1 MDPRKDYLAR
11 LAIDSLGASVSS
23 MGWAV
28 SADEM
33 AASLHGSSAL
43 ANFLEQP
50 HVRTLQVSVVPSKA
64 GAGTYEL
71 SASTAVGFSSQNG
84 SRASSGIVFIKR
96 SMEALTNDNMST
108 VVMMSTLG
116 ASPLQ
121 SLQLNV
127 RQLYAPMLLQDPTW
141 ASKLDADARR
151 SLEALDTALDAAMQ
165 LGEKQGAEE
174 DVSTIGTPHDE
185 CQHWKM
191 IDAGYMAGATSEQRA
206 RARQFWE
213 VLQPYAEPLSN
224 FRIVE
229 LSHSQELMTQ
239 RSPHDSHCRFP
250 QAKSIGASSASH
262 ERSRARSSLRQTPTR
277 HIGSTK
283 HVGDASA
290 EASRA
295 RGAAS
300 YARHVPSGTLVCTDS
315 THGRDANL
323 VLCAR
328 AQGGTGFSAHAH
340 GASRW

>member
-33 AASLHGSSAL
+33 AASLHGCSAL

-96 SMEALTNDNMST
+96 SMEALTADNMST

-165 LGEKQGAEE
+165 LGDKQGAEE
-174 DVSTIGTPHDE
+174 DVSTIVTPHDE

-191 IDAGYMAGATSEQRA
+191 IDAGYMAGATSE
-206 RARQFWE
+206 
-213 VLQPYAEPLSN
+213 
-224 FRIVE
+224 
-229 LSHSQELMTQ
+229 
-239 RSPHDSHCRFP
+239 
-250 QAKSIGASSASH
+250 
-262 ERSRARSSLRQTPTR
+262 
-277 HIGSTK
+277 
-283 HVGDASA
+283 
-290 EASRA
+290 
-295 RGAAS
+295 
-300 YARHVPSGTLVCTDS
+300 
-315 THGRDANL
+315 
-323 VLCAR
+323 
-328 AQGGTGFSAHAH
+328 
-340 GASRW
+340 